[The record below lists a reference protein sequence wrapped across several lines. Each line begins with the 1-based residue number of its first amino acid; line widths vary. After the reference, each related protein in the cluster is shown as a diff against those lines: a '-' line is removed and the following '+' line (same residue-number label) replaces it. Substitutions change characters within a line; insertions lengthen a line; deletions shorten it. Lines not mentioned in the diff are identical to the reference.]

1 VGKLIGNPL
10 YTIVYARRYKTLT
23 CPVHL
28 HTLLLKKCKIA
39 RLYSSHKYYRGGLY
53 ERQNTRNGDPAH
65 TFFNETFTS
74 TVIDIDRESA
84 ILFLNEY
91 YDSPCP
97 LKIGKYLAVVGEFR
111 LEVDG

>member
-1 VGKLIGNPL
+1 VEDYMSDRIQEM
-10 YTIVYARRYKTLT
+10 VTL
-23 CPVHL
+23 P
-28 HTLLLKKCKIA
+28 
-39 RLYSSHKYYRGGLY
+39 
-53 ERQNTRNGDPAH
+53 
-65 TFFNETFTS
+65 FFNETLTS